1 MLNICF
7 MVLIILSL
15 LDISWFSN
23 LEGFNCHCLLTTL
36 NLKEF
41 GMMFFSLNVIQ
52 IRNRFCYIFT
62 VTVTLRFTFIFVART
77 KLPVKYSVVNV
88 LGKRY
93 GNNLVKNV
101 RKFEIL
107 STRKPCL
114 ICIFY
119 WCIEEK
125 HHIKVFKLQGR

>member
-1 MLNICF
+1 M
-7 MVLIILSL
+7 S
-15 LDISWFSN
+15 SRS
-23 LEGFNCHCLLTTL
+23 E
-36 NLKEF
+36 
-41 GMMFFSLNVIQ
+41 
-52 IRNRFCYIFT
+52 NRFCYIFT
-62 VTVTLRFTFIFVART
+62 VTVTLRFTFIFVTRI
-77 KLPVKYSVVNV
+77 KSPVKYSVVNV

-119 WCIEEK
+119 
-125 HHIKVFKLQGR
+125 